1 MERFVFRE
9 DLAERHLEQR
19 IRKSL
24 EIQQV
29 VSFEELCRDGDVP
42 VGTVR
47 ALLDAMIARREV
59 ERLRPVNYEKDDIDF
74 FCLRVQQRKARV
86 DMSRSRCFKGLKRA
100 ARLLLDR
107 HGGQYEQH
115 HINNIL
121 TKTY

>member
-100 ARLLLDR
+100 VRLLLDR

>member
-59 ERLRPVNYEKDDIDF
+59 ERLRPVNYENDDMDF
-74 FCLRVQQRKARV
+74 FCQHVQQKKARV
-86 DMSRSRCFKGLKRA
+86 EMSRNRWFRGLKRA
-100 ARLLLDR
+100 ARLLFADMEDNI
-107 HGGQYEQH
+107 EQH